1 MGLRRPKDKS
11 KGKREGSLEAK
22 RTKTQK
28 RESWKWELEKRGW
41 KGAPRKGQLRKLLR
55 KDLERGS

>member
-22 RTKTQK
+22 WTKTQK
-28 RESWKWELEKRGW
+28 GKLKWELKKRGW
-41 KGAPRKGQLRKLLR
+41 KGAPRKKGAAQ
-55 KDLERGS
+55 EAA